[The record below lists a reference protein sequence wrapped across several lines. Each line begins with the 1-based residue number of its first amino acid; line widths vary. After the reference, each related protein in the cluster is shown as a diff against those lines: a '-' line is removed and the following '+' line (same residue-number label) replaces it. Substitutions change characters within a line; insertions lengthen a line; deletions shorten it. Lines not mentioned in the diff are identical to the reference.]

1 MQVLHYKILFRSLE
15 KKLFEI
21 FFRFFYLCMCTVHVY
36 CACVS
41 WYFVSFRFVSF
52 RFVSFRFVSFCFV
65 SFHQHIL
72 IQQVTGI
79 QSNSRSGEMTTRMMI
94 KLPTCIIKDIL
105 SYFEMDLYQGKRG
118 NWYIFNE
125 GVYDSLKLMF
135 PKVRIRV
142 MKSTQPV
149 YDVEESVWR
158 TDEIL
163 YTKKYFCRP
172 RASVKISSKTR
183 NGIQSP
189 DYSIDYKLHI
199 ICEHRVNCTTHQINN
214 ITYYF

>member
-1 MQVLHYKILFRSLE
+1 MMRIC
-15 KKLFEI
+15 
-21 FFRFFYLCMCTVHVY
+21 LCMCVVHVY
-36 CACVS
+36 CACVLCMCIVHVYRGILS
-41 WYFVSFRFVSF
+41 RFVSF
-52 RFVSFRFVSFCFV
+52 RFVLFRFVSPTHFNPT
-65 SFHQHIL
+65 SHRHP
-72 IQQVTGI
+72 I

>member
-1 MQVLHYKILFRSLE
+1 MHVCCACV
-15 KKLFEI
+15 
-21 FFRFFYLCMCTVHVY
+21 LCMCIVHVY
-36 CACVS
+36 RGILS
-41 WYFVSFRFVSF
+41 RFVSF
-52 RFVSFRFVSFCFV
+52 RFVSFRFI
-65 SFHQHIL
+65 SFHFISLL

-158 TDEIL
+158 IDEVIL
-163 YTKKYFCRP
+163 YTR
-172 RASVKISSKTR
+172 RVHRTNSLVTIQSKTR
-183 NGIQSP
+183 NGIESP
-189 DYSIDYKLHI
+189 NFYFLLHTPRFIYIYRYMNNNTATYPFSGISKIYRIDDDKYW
-199 ICEHRVNCTTHQINN
+199 
-214 ITYYF
+214 F